1 MPDDFD
7 VLVDELADAG
17 LDESYIERL
26 KKWSG
31 SPLRKERNE
40 ARQEADALKERVAKA
55 EAKTLEATFKELGI
69 TVKPTALRLPDD
81 LDVLDDTKVR
91 EWAVEQGLAEPP
103 PPDTPEEEVAAHERV
118 QAAGAG
124 AAGNTGPSTLKPE
137 DTAEWSTEKL
147 LAFKN
152 QHPEAFE
159 ALKRGESVS
168 GVTW

>member
-17 LDESYIERL
+17 LDESYIDRL

-40 ARQEADALKERVAKA
+40 ALQKVTALEERLAKA
-55 EAKTLEATFKELGI
+55 EAKTLESTFSNLGI
-69 TVKPTALRLPDD
+69 TVKPSALRLPDD
-81 LDVLDDTKVR
+81 LDVLDEDKVR

-103 PPDTPEEEVAAHERV
+103 PPDTPEEEAEAHERV
-118 QAAGAG
+118 VAAGAG
-124 AAGNTGPSTLKPE
+124 AAGTTPASTIKPE
-137 DTAEWSTEKL
+137 DTEEWSMEKRV
-147 LAFKN
+147 AFKQ

-159 ALKRGESVS
+159 ALKRGEPVS
-168 GVTW
+168 GITW

>member
-17 LDESYIERL
+17 LDDSYIDRL

-31 SPLRKERNE
+31 SPLRKERN
-40 ARQEADALKERVAKA
+40 DALQKATALEERLAKA
-55 EAKTLEATFKELGI
+55 EAKTLESTFTNLGI

-81 LDVLDDTKVR
+81 LDVLDEAKVR

-103 PPDTPEEEVAAHERV
+103 PPDTPDDEAAAHERV
-118 QAAGAG
+118 VAAGTG
-124 AAGNTGPSTLKPE
+124 AAGGTKPQTIAPDDVE
-137 DTAEWSTEKL
+137 EWSMDKRI
-147 LAFKN
+147 AFKEK
-152 QHPEAFE
+152 HPEAFE